1 MRPLFVHT
9 AFNFLTRRSLSKHQ
23 YLSKRWLH
31 LHRHQTPGLLCAC
44 LTAIVRYIPP
54 KKNLWSPPKGF
65 SGRGWSPA
73 GRGRTNHPPRAA
85 ILEGAQ
91 RCAITT
97 ATAARAPPP
106 GAAAAG
112 RGPGGVTAAR
122 RARERWRRKAAPAP
136 SAGGGGEGSVTG
148 RFRSSSCSAARKQAA
163 PPVAGRGGGH
173 GRPAPAAAQFPAGGC
188 GAAGA
193 HRGGGPASPA
203 GRAHS
208 GSSRPGLGS
217 GGGGF
222 WLNRPLCRVPVRKS
236 VSGNLNRNAVPE
248 ERRS

>member
-91 RCAITT
+91 CCAITT

-163 PPVAGRGGGH
+163 PPVAGRGGGAWPARTCSSPVSCWWVRSGGSSP
-173 GRPAPAAAQFPAGGC
+173 GRRPSEP
-188 GAAGA
+188 
-193 HRGGGPASPA
+193 GGPCPQ
-203 GRAHS
+203 RVVP
-208 GSSRPGLGS
+208 SRFGL
-217 GGGGF
+217 GGGGG
-222 WLNRPLCRVPVRKS
+222 
-236 VSGNLNRNAVPE
+236 VSG
-248 ERRS
+248 